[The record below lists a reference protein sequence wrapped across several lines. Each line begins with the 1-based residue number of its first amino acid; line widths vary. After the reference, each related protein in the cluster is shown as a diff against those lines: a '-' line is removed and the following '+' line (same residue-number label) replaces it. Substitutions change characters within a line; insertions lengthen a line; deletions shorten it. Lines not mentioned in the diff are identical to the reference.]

1 MHNME
6 LDLSDKIRSFLIEK
20 NKDLLFDELSERFLE
35 SGNLKDILTGIP
47 VPITGD
53 ATDSFTNLT
62 IAMGMARVIGA
73 DPDFRYAEA
82 YRACL
87 RRMYGENA
95 EKVLISEGAK
105 AGGSG
110 DYEMACIYFRTAL
123 QLNPGSRDALYLY
136 GRACSCV

>member
-53 ATDSFTNLT
+53 ATDNFTNLT

-110 DYEMACIYFRTAL
+110 DYEMAASISEPPF
-123 QLNPGSRDALYLY
+123 S
-136 GRACSCV
+136 

>member
-53 ATDSFTNLT
+53 ATDNFTNLT

-87 RRMYGENA
+87 CRMYGENA
-95 EKVLISEGAK
+95 EKVLDFRRERKPAAAAITRWPASISEPPF
-105 AGGSG
+105 S
-110 DYEMACIYFRTAL
+110 
-123 QLNPGSRDALYLY
+123 
-136 GRACSCV
+136 